1 MKKFFFITIILIF
14 YLFLTYKIEAVSIIF
29 DSSKTVV
36 SQDEEF
42 YVDLLLDAEDQFING
57 IEGNVSFIG
66 GDLSFVRSLEVKSIM
81 DLWIKKPEI
90 EKFSIHLTAISTYGF
105 SGVID
110 PFNQNDKLPGLVTRL
125 FFKPSVSGEVLFTT
139 PRFVVTLDDGL
150 GTMIEVAP
158 ISYSVFVTDEV
169 YVPEITE
176 EIIISEPE
184 IQAYVVQDKNLYN
197 NKYVLIF
204 QAKDNETGI
213 DRVLIKEGRRKWRE
227 IESPYLLKDQS
238 RQSLINIQALN
249 FSGQS
254 AYFTIDPLSTNSTD
268 RKDEVYVLVFLFIF
282 LLFIFIKRIYPSK
295 K

>member
-1 MKKFFFITIILIF
+1 MKKLFFIKIILIF
-14 YLFLTYKIEAVSIIF
+14 CFFLAFKIEATSIIF
-29 DSSKTVV
+29 DSPKTVV

-42 YVDLLLDAEDQFING
+42 YVDLLLDAEGQFING

-66 GDLSFVRSLEVKSIM
+66 GDLSFVRSLEAKSIM

-90 EKFSIHLTAISTYGF
+90 EKFSINFSAVSTYGF

-110 PFNQNDKLPGLVTRL
+110 PFNQDEKLPGLVTRL
-125 FFKPSVSGEVLFTT
+125 FFKPSISGEVLFTT
-139 PRFVVTLDDGL
+139 PKFIVTLDDGH

-158 ISYSVFVTDEV
+158 ISYSFFVTDEV
-169 YVPEITE
+169 YVPEITN
-176 EIIISEPE
+176 EIVISEPE

-204 QAKDNETGI
+204 EAKDDETGI
-213 DRVLIKEGRRKWRE
+213 DKVLIKEGRRKWKE

-254 AYFTIDPLSTNSTD
+254 SYLIIDPLSTKSRTISA
-268 RKDEVYVLVFLFIF
+268 EIYVLAFLFIF
-282 LLFIFIKRIYPSK
+282 LVFIFIKRIYPSK